1 MQLPLQVTFHGISPS
16 GAIQRYVERKAAK
29 LDLMA
34 SNIVRCHVVIEAPH
48 RHSREGRRYAVRID
62 VRMPGRE
69 VAISRELGDSEQDA
83 YAAIDEAFDEA
94 KRRLREAVDVR
105 RGDVKSHER
114 ALHGR
119 VAKLFNYE
127 GYGFIETES
136 GDEIYFHRNSVL
148 NGGFDRLDRG
158 ERVAFAEE
166 LGDKGPQASTVRP
179 IANHRRG

>member
-1 MQLPLQVTFHGISPS
+1 MQLPLQVTFHGITPS
-16 GAIQRYVERKAAK
+16 EAIQRYVERKATK

-34 SNIVRCHVVIEAPH
+34 PNIVRCHVVIEAPH

-105 RGDVKSHER
+105 RGDVKSHEG

-127 GYGFIETES
+127 GYGFIETET
-136 GDEIYFHRNSVL
+136 GDEVYFHQNSVL
-148 NGGFDRLDRG
+148 NGAFQRLERGDRVR
-158 ERVAFAEE
+158 FIEE
-166 LGDKGPQASTVRP
+166 EGDDGIHATSVSLV
-179 IANHRRG
+179 G